1 MIILPGEKEESGT
14 EGDNAAESGEM
25 EQTNSSYIEEDG
37 KQNVQNEN
45 GDVKETLEKT
55 EDKKEEKAAYEDGSC
70 L

>member
-1 MIILPGEKEESGT
+1 MRQVSYVSFSFPGQRTLGKNEK
-14 EGDNAAESGEM
+14 NYVFFCLNVESGEK

-55 EDKKEEKAAYEDGSC
+55 GNTS
-70 L
+70 